1 MKYRVREVRTIRKDF
16 INDCVISLTL
26 LFKKIIE
33 KESVLKSEKRI

>member
-16 INDCVISLTL
+16 INDCVISLTF
-26 LFKKIIE
+26 LFKKIME